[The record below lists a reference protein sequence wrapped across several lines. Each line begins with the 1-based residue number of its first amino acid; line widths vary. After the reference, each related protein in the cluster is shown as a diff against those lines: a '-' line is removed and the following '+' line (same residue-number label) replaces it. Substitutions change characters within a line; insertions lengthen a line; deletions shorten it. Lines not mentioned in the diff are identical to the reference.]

1 MDPRP
6 VLEVRQP
13 GSDTVHQYWHAAPGL
28 HSKGLWAALKA
39 SPAARTQEQVQ
50 VIYSWLLQLR
60 SESLLRRLR
69 PETLFAMASQSL
81 SSDWFPKFEILCRQ
95 GTESSC
101 AFLLIA
107 GSLSVWLNKSVPA
120 QTAVDISFKG
130 GAVENP
136 APPTTVNSSS
146 ANIRPL
152 PVLRRMTLPMLIVSD
167 SPTSGPSPSPKTSPF
182 TPSGSR
188 VHPATRRASVVQND
202 IDALKVISMTP
213 TGQRRNSEAG
223 VSTPEMS
230 WPSSPLNSYTRRQS
244 VSTPKSDL
252 NQKSPIGSPS
262 FSPAFSSAR
271 KMSNA
276 FNFPI
281 SIPEMPQISL
291 PPLASTPELEE
302 TPVDPFSL
310 IQHHPAKVGSV
321 AEALG
326 QCVGLVCAGTERFSL
341 GEVGLLDNIPRTA
354 TLRSEEPVIML
365 RIERDFFERHIKV
378 ILRLHLL

>member
-1 MDPRP
+1 
-6 VLEVRQP
+6 
-13 GSDTVHQYWHAAPGL
+13 
-28 HSKGLWAALKA
+28 
-39 SPAARTQEQVQ
+39 
-50 VIYSWLLQLR
+50 
-60 SESLLRRLR
+60 
-69 PETLFAMASQSL
+69 
-81 SSDWFPKFEILCRQ
+81 
-95 GTESSC
+95 
-101 AFLLIA
+101 
-107 GSLSVWLNKSVPA
+107 
-120 QTAVDISFKG
+120 
-130 GAVENP
+130 
-136 APPTTVNSSS
+136 
-146 ANIRPL
+146 
-152 PVLRRMTLPMLIVSD
+152 
-167 SPTSGPSPSPKTSPF
+167 
-182 TPSGSR
+182 
-188 VHPATRRASVVQND
+188 
-202 IDALKVISMTP
+202 MTP

-262 FSPAFSSAR
+262 FSPAFSPAR

-310 IQHHPAKVGSV
+310 IQHHPAKVGNV
-321 AEALG
+321 VDALG

-378 ILRLHLL
+378 IL